1 MATARRSR
9 CWLTAASRR
18 SRAWCVALPRFP
30 QRRAG
35 VYTRP
40 PRPIEIRTLYNP
52 ERRTAVQI
60 VPALIGVILNMT
72 MVIFTAI
79 AIVRER
85 ERGNLEL
92 LITTPVKS
100 PELMAG

>member
-1 MATARRSR
+1 M
-9 CWLTAASRR
+9 
-18 SRAWCVALPRFP
+18 
-30 QRRAG
+30 
-35 VYTRP
+35 
-40 PRPIEIRTLYNP
+40 RTEYNP

-72 MVIFTAI
+72 MVIFTAV

-92 LITTPVKS
+92 LITTPVRS
-100 PELMAG
+100 WELMTGKLLPYVAHRAGAGHAGADASARCCSTCR